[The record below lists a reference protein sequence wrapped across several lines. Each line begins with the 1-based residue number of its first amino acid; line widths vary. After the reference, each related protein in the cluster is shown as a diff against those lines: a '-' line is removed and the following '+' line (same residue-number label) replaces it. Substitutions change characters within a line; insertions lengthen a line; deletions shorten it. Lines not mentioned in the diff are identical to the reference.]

1 MLDQSDVSTQNLKLR
16 GAKKV
21 IMIEINDNR
30 LETAKQF
37 GVDHTINS
45 LNEDPIDAVR
55 KLTNGKGADKV
66 ISANPS
72 TQAQAQQSLW
82 LKERYCCFLRW
93 RC

>member
-1 MLDQSDVSTQNLKLR
+1 MFPRKNLTKLR

-66 ISANPS
+66 ISAKSIHASPS
-72 TQAQAQQSLW
+72 TGNL
-82 LKERYCCFLRW
+82 YG
-93 RC
+93 